1 MEISKNGKAAIKQ
14 FRSCLIKWPDIYKI
28 LDVISMST
36 HPDFKAEEQLLYYS
50 VILNVANGE
59 WQNIRTFAES
69 KNYWLT
75 DKIKKEE
82 NK

>member
-1 MEISKNGKAAIKQ
+1 
-14 FRSCLIKWPDIYKI
+14 
-28 LDVISMST
+28 MST